1 MRDPLDELKNLTGD
15 LSARPLPAAE
25 VRRRGNRMRR
35 RRTAFQAVG
44 AAAAVAVIASGGFLV
59 NGGLTGAAPEHGF
72 ATQAPTPSADPTETP
87 TTEPADPVLESEW
100 EIPRDFP
107 LGAGIDTTP
116 DADSAFRQDDSTD
129 QLWESLP
136 CGYRAKDR
144 RSPADDQRTAA
155 RGVSVQGDFS
165 SMSRQAFV
173 YAEPAAAQAALSW
186 LETAVAACAAAD
198 APPEGAQPIDWEAES
213 WPGLGTPDE
222 SPWVV
227 ALGSDT
233 TDGSHLWYAE
243 MYATRVGRAVM
254 VTTRG
259 RNEPITEAESLQA
272 SHEDV
277 VRAMCLWAEQG
288 CTEDG
293 ATVDDQASDTPADV
307 LDESILLETGDIPR
321 IETTSGWREQE
332 PQDLPT
338 LSCQPEWLKALG
350 ANDMVYRDFASD
362 DEYGLAGSASTAVL
376 AFENDSEAGYARDTV
391 EGWIESCDAR
401 LDEDRHALIELGD
414 LHTVD
419 VDTGEPARWREVVT
433 AAQEVCTDC
442 GAVWFET
449 QGVAQVGDRLVL
461 LQVAVQG
468 GGPTP
473 PGLVERMDT
482 AFRAAVEAAGP

>member
-15 LSARPLPAAE
+15 VSARPLPAAE
-25 VRRRGNRMRR
+25 VRRRGNRMRHR
-35 RRTAFQAVG
+35 RNVFQAVG

-59 NGGLTGAAPEHGF
+59 NGELTKAAPEHGF
-72 ATQAPTPSADPTETP
+72 ATQVPTPTADRSRTA
-87 TTEPADPVLESEW
+87 TEPADPVLESEG

-107 LGAGIDTTP
+107 LGAGLETTTDP
-116 DADSAFRQDDSTD
+116 DSALRQDDATD

-136 CGYRAKDR
+136 CGYRTEDS

-155 RGVSVQGDFS
+155 RGVSAQGDFW

-173 YAEPAAAQAALSW
+173 YADPASAQAALSW
-186 LETAVAACAAAD
+186 LETAVAACADAD
-198 APPEGAQPIDWEAES
+198 APPDSAQPIDWEAET

-259 RNEPITEAESLQA
+259 RNQPSGAENLAES
-272 SHEDV
+272 HGEV

-288 CTEDG
+288 CAEDS
-293 ATVDDQASDTPADV
+293 ATVDEVEDPPAAV
-307 LDESILLETGDIPR
+307 LDEGVLLGTDAIPR

-338 LSCQPEWLKALG
+338 LSCQPEWLEALG
-350 ANDMVYRDFASD
+350 ASDMVSRDFASD
-362 DEYGLAGSASTAVL
+362 DEHGLAGTASTAVL
-376 AFENDSEAGYARDTV
+376 AFLNDAEAGYARDRV

-401 LDEDRHALIELGD
+401 LDEDRHGLIELGD
-414 LHTVD
+414 FHTVD
-419 VDTGEPARWREVVT
+419 VGTEEPARWREVVT
-433 AAQEVCTDC
+433 AATEVCTDC

-449 QGVAQVGDRLVL
+449 QGVARVGDRVVV

-473 PGLVERMDT
+473 PGLVERMHT
-482 AFRAAVEAAGP
+482 ALRAAVEAARA